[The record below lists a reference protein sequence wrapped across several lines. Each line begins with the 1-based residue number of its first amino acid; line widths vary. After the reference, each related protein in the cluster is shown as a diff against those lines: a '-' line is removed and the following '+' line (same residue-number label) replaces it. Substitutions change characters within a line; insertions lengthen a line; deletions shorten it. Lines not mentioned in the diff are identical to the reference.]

1 MLACYPLNQNHFFLY
16 LFPLQRDPFFF
27 LILESGQSLYCIVAR
42 EFIIFC
48 RGEMLECQVWSLQA
62 WPWLSLIIFKCKCI
76 KYNHV
81 WSILNLHYRQS
92 HDGLLGTIS
101 DNTAG
106 VVTRRGGFRRL
117 EQNMY
122 LMPVVVED
130 GGYPIRSSTG
140 TVSVRVCTCDID
152 GSLLSCNA
160 EAVFFPMGLST
171 GALMA
176 ILLCIVILLGEL
188 DKFASN
194 RILASHRNMHFII
207 YCDK

>member
-1 MLACYPLNQNHFFLY
+1 MV
-16 LFPLQRDPFFF
+16 
-27 LILESGQSLYCIVAR
+27 S
-42 EFIIFC
+42 
-48 RGEMLECQVWSLQA
+48 
-62 WPWLSLIIFKCKCI
+62 
-76 KYNHV
+76 
-81 WSILNLHYRQS
+81 
-92 HDGLLGTIS
+92 IS

-117 EQNMY
+117 EQSMY
-122 LMPVVVED
+122 LVPVVVED

-140 TVSVRVCTCDID
+140 TVSVRVCTCDTD

-188 DKFASN
+188 DTFASN
-194 RILASHRNMHFII
+194 RILARQRNLHFIHLM
-207 YCDK
+207 

>member
-1 MLACYPLNQNHFFLY
+1 
-16 LFPLQRDPFFF
+16 
-27 LILESGQSLYCIVAR
+27 
-42 EFIIFC
+42 
-48 RGEMLECQVWSLQA
+48 
-62 WPWLSLIIFKCKCI
+62 
-76 KYNHV
+76 
-81 WSILNLHYRQS
+81 
-92 HDGLLGTIS
+92 
-101 DNTAG
+101 
-106 VVTRRGGFRRL
+106 
-117 EQNMY
+117 MY